1 MLLSYIF
8 GPSVVKY
15 DILSNNRRSK
25 LHAVI
30 DCPFSL
36 FDSKRKR
43 FIIRGDWT
51 DRIQCFA
58 VDKFN
63 KKDFKRESKRRRS
76 DGASEADAKDSTSAA
91 SLESFSS
98 GSSDGSATVDTSAA
112 KDLWRFQERP
122 PNSKQVD
129 LPESH
134 WGGERMVPVLA
145 NTGMIG
151 LPQ

>member
-1 MLLSYIF
+1 M
-8 GPSVVKY
+8 
-15 DILSNNRRSK
+15 
-25 LHAVI
+25 
-30 DCPFSL
+30 PFSL
-36 FDSKRKR
+36 SDSKRKR

-51 DRIQCFA
+51 DKIQCFA

-76 DGASEADAKDSTSAA
+76 DGASEVDAKDSTSAA

-98 GSSDGSATVDTSAA
+98 GSSDGSATVDASAP

-122 PNSKQVD
+122 PHSKQVD
-129 LPESH
+129 LAESH
-134 WGGERMVPVLA
+134 RGGERVVPVLVT
-145 NTGMIG
+145 TGMKG